1 MMHAKRNKTPG
12 QSIYRCATWKKRA
25 HPVEEECW
33 VKYTEIRDKTRDSNI
48 VNKPEE
54 EQAE

>member
-1 MMHAKRNKTPG
+1 MMHAKRNKNPG

-25 HPVEEECW
+25 HPVEDECW